1 MLATLLDFITANA
14 TWGQPDYFDFAS
26 AFTFAKGVFQVMVVR
41 YAIGLGDDTP
51 PLRARLLPPTRF
63 ANVDV
68 ANASKQ
74 LVAVH
79 AGYVPTEREKLRR
92 LRGWRRQE
100 PANAP
105 REPTS
110 SWPV

>member
-1 MLATLLDFITANA
+1 MLASTTARHAN
-14 TWGQPDYFDFAS
+14 
-26 AFTFAKGVFQVMVVR
+26 GVAPAPCLSTSLV
-41 YAIGLGDDTP
+41 Y
-51 PLRARLLPPTRF
+51 LRARLLPPTRF

-79 AGYVPTEREKLRR
+79 AGYVSTEREKLRR
-92 LRGWRRQE
+92 LRVWRGQE

-105 REPTS
+105 RELTS

>member
-79 AGYVPTEREKLRR
+79 AGYVSTEREKLRR
-92 LRGWRRQE
+92 LRVWRGQE

-105 REPTS
+105 REPTT

>member
-1 MLATLLDFITANA
+1 MGLFSPGEVRSLAKPAGAENLDTLD
-14 TWGQPDYFDFAS
+14 
-26 AFTFAKGVFQVMVVR
+26 
-41 YAIGLGDDTP
+41 
-51 PLRARLLPPTRF
+51 
-63 ANVDV
+63 DV

-92 LRGWRRQE
+92 LRVWRRQE

-110 SWPV
+110 EWPV